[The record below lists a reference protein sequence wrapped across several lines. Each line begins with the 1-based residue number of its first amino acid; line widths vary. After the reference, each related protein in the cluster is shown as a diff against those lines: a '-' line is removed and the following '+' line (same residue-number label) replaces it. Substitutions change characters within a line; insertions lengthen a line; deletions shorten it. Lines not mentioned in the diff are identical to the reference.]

1 MLDVSVRR
9 VQGAFR
15 VDAAFSSPAAGV
27 TALFGRSGSGKT
39 SIINMIA
46 GLSRPD
52 EGRIAVNGTPLF
64 DSAVRIDV
72 PMDRRRIGYVF
83 QDGRLFPHMTVR
95 ANLTYGM
102 KLVPAAQ
109 RIIPFDDVVEML
121 GVGHLLDRRPAHLS
135 GGEKQRV
142 AIGRALLTSPRLLLM
157 DEPLAALD
165 ETRKGEVLPFVAGL
179 PKQFAIPIVYV
190 SHSLDE
196 ILKLADTLVL
206 MDGGRAVA
214 AGAVE
219 EVVGSLHLSGGM
231 DAAEAGAVLT
241 TMVEDHDPRH
251 HLTLLRFAG
260 GRLAVQ
266 RMDQP
271 VGARVRVRIRASEV
285 GIALEP
291 PRHSSFQN
299 VFPVRIVALE
309 PPRDGQVDIRLDAA
323 GAPLWARITSR
334 ARDAMALEP
343 GLIVHALV
351 KSVALTRGDVGHHSP
366 IPADRKERP

>member
-1 MLDVSVRR
+1 MLDVSVQRR
-9 VQGAFR
+9 QGAFA

-39 SIINMIA
+39 SVINMIA
-46 GLSRPD
+46 GLARPD
-52 EGRIAVNGTPLF
+52 AGRIALDGAPLF
-64 DSAVRIDV
+64 DSARRIDL
-72 PMDRRRIGYVF
+72 PMEARRIGYVF

-109 RIIPFDDVVEML
+109 RVIGFDAVVGML
-121 GVGHLLDRRPAHLS
+121 GIEPLLDRRPAKLS

-179 PKQFAIPIVYV
+179 PKEFAIPIVYV

-206 MDGGRAVA
+206 MNAGAAVA
-214 AGAVE
+214 AGPVE
-219 EVVGSLHLSGGM
+219 DVVGRLHLSGAL

-241 TMVEDHDPRH
+241 TVVEEHDAAH
-251 HLTLLRFAG
+251 HLTLLRFPG
-260 GRLAVQ
+260 GRIAVQ
-266 RMDQP
+266 RMNQP
-271 VGARVRVRIRASEV
+271 PGAQVRVRIRASEV

-299 VFPVRIVALE
+299 VFPARIVDLA

-323 GAPLWARITSR
+323 GAAVWARITSR
-334 ARDAMALEP
+334 ACETMALEP
-343 GLIVHALV
+343 GLVVHALV
-351 KSVALTRGDVGHHSP
+351 KSVALTRADVGRHSP
-366 IPADRKERP
+366 LPRH

>member
-1 MLDVSVRR
+1 MLDIAVRR
-9 VQGAFR
+9 AQGAFT
-15 VDAAFSSPAAGV
+15 VDAAFASPAVGV

-46 GLSRPD
+46 GLARPD
-52 EGRIAVNGTPLF
+52 AGRIAVNGDTLF
-64 DSAVRIDV
+64 DSAAGIDV
-72 PMDRRRIGYVF
+72 AMERRRIGYVF
-83 QDGRLFPHMTVR
+83 QDGRLFPHMTVA

-102 KLVPAAQ
+102 RLVPAAQ
-109 RIIPFDDVVEML
+109 RVIGLDAVVGLL
-121 GVGHLLDRRPAHLS
+121 GIEHLLDRRPAKLS

-165 ETRKGEVLPFVAGL
+165 ETRKGEVLPFIATL
-179 PKQFAIPIVYV
+179 PRQFAIPIVYV

-196 ILKLADTLVL
+196 ILRLADTLVL
-206 MDGGRAVA
+206 MDAGRAVA
-214 AGAVE
+214 AGPLEDVLGDLRPTGALDASETGSVLATTVE
-219 EVVGSLHLSGGM
+219 G
-231 DAAEAGAVLT
+231 
-241 TMVEDHDPRH
+241 HDVAH

-266 RMDQP
+266 RMDLP
-271 VGARVRVRIRASEV
+271 TGARVRVRLRASEI

-299 VFPVRIVALE
+299 VFPARVVDVEAPVL
-309 PPRDGQVDIRLDAA
+309 GQVDIRLDAG
-323 GAPLWARITSR
+323 GAALRARITSR
-334 ARDAMALEP
+334 AAEAMRLEP

-351 KSVALTRGDVGHHSP
+351 KSVALTRGDMGRHSP
-366 IPADRKERP
+366 PRPPEDRA